1 LITSI
6 PDMINPFIG
15 RSIVYLK
22 SFLWNQSHLINSH
35 QKVMLMPGKAV
46 AFFSLDTNSMIYK
59 FYL

>member
-1 LITSI
+1 
-6 PDMINPFIG
+6 MINPFIG

-46 AFFSLDTNSMIYK
+46 AFFLLDTNSMIYK